1 MSYGISGF
9 TDGRIGLTT
18 AWSGVAIPSLRPST
32 YGWHSHLTKPRQ
44 PARQT
49 RIESVEQRGRR
60 LQIGMG
66 HGFPISCTTVLQPA
80 PFSTSEGGSKLTAY
94 QSVELRWRRYRVRT
108 LNPDYDGDDEEEDQ
122 DGADDM
128 EDEDSETT
136 QVNARTFN
144 DRVGGRPGTKYDTQQ
159 IGDAEPAN
167 ARQGRVSAM
176 NRSRTTMPAQ
186 RRNWVRFHNLG
197 SNTGERRR
205 LVNPLGQARCFHNR
219 LLSSRLGQLIIP

>member
-1 MSYGISGF
+1 MTGAW
-9 TDGRIGLTT
+9 DGVG
-18 AWSGVAIPSLRPST
+18 IPSLRSST
-32 YGWHSHLTKPRQ
+32 YGWHANLTKPRH
-44 PARQT
+44 PARQI

-66 HGFPISCTTVLQPA
+66 LGFAISCTAVPQPA
-80 PFSTSEGGSKLTAY
+80 PFSTSDGGSKLTAY
-94 QSVELRWRRYRVRT
+94 QSGEPGWRRCRISA
-108 LNPDYDGDDEEEDQ
+108 LNPDYDGEDEEEDQ
-122 DGADDM
+122 NGENDM

-167 ARQGRVSAM
+167 AGQGRVSAM

-186 RRNWVRFHNLG
+186 MRNRVRFHNLG

-205 LVNPLGQARCFHNR
+205 HVNPPGPGSEIHNTLPNR
-219 LLSSRLGQLIIP
+219 LVEQFQIP